1 MDIKDLSKE
10 QKEDLKKQRF
20 GLTSLD
26 IHTLSNKSY
35 LRPEV
40 CVLQSEECTDARQ
53 LDTKLVVLKM
63 QSSDGSYS
71 LDSITSL
78 SGVKPS
84 KEKIEQ
90 FEIKDKSTVQ
100 KLLYANNRIQ
110 GLRVVKLLGKIRLV
124 STCVGRRLDNIP
136 LE

>member
-35 LRPEV
+35 LRPEIY
-40 CVLQSEECTDARQ
+40 VLQREECNDARQ

-84 KEKIEQ
+84 REMNDE
-90 FEIKDKSTVQ
+90 FEIRGNRTIQ

-110 GLRVVKLLGKIRLV
+110 GLRVVKLLGKTRLV
-124 STCVGRRLDNIP
+124 STCVGRRLDDIP

>member
-1 MDIKDLSKE
+1 
-10 QKEDLKKQRF
+10 
-20 GLTSLD
+20 
-26 IHTLSNKSY
+26 
-35 LRPEV
+35 
-40 CVLQSEECTDARQ
+40 
-53 LDTKLVVLKM
+53 M

-84 KEKIEQ
+84 KEMNDE
-90 FEIKDKSTVQ
+90 FEIRDKRTIQ